1 MSRELIFK
9 EKEGRFLVFTSF
21 KKREINEAVSR
32 RSRTTTTK
40 TECTKKR
47 NARAKLGNE
56 AI

>member
-1 MSRELIFK
+1 M
-9 EKEGRFLVFTSF
+9 FTSF

-47 NARAKLGNE
+47 NARAKVGNG